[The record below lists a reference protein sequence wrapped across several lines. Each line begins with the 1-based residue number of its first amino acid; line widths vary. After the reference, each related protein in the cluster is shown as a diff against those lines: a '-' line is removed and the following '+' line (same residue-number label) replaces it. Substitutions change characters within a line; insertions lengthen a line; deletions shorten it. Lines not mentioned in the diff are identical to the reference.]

1 MHCGTAG
8 QAGVPGEQLVAG
20 VKTFIRERG
29 QKANILTY
37 CTRVAD
43 HGWVA
48 VRWQRASRVLPKIF
62 GAHGDYQAILASADI
77 FRKPF

>member
-29 QKANILTY
+29 PKANIWNY
-37 CTRVAD
+37 YTRVTD
-43 HGWVA
+43 P
-48 VRWQRASRVLPKIF
+48 L
-62 GAHGDYQAILASADI
+62 LLL
-77 FRKPF
+77 RKVDGCAMLS